1 MRNLPG
7 QRWGARAWF
16 EHLSD
21 YLQQEADFQH
31 CPLNPCLARND
42 KMMLPVHV
50 DDVILMG
57 DKTYVQEIFRLLLK
71 KKLDLS
77 CESLKEVGD
86 SISFLKRSYTR
97 VNDGILVKPDI

>member
-7 QRWGARAWF
+7 QRWEARAWS